1 MSKYTEKINENTID
15 YEFFHTES
23 EALAR
28 VNQINGAFI
37 DNVEDL

>member
-28 VNQINGAFI
+28 VNQTNGAFI
-37 DNVEDL
+37 DDIEDL